1 MGVIKEQEL
10 IDAIEELKCGR
21 HTIQTCEKMAAVITC
36 LEYMYPKSKEPEVSY
51 GYSGKPYAGHS
62 GDIGEY
68 GDSEF
73 LRAIAGKDQEST
85 WKLMDEAMTILAVT
99 NKRLYEHIMNRL

>member
-10 IDAIEELKCGR
+10 IDAIDELKHGR
-21 HTIQTCEKMAAVITC
+21 HTIQTCEKLAAVITC

-51 GYSGKPYAGHS
+51 GYSGKPYAGYS
-62 GDIGEY
+62 GEIGEY

-73 LRAIAGKDQEST
+73 LRAIAGKDPEKT
-85 WKLMDEAMTILAVT
+85 WKLMDEAMMILAVT

>member
-10 IDAIEELKCGR
+10 IDAIDELKCGR
-21 HTIQTCEKMAAVITC
+21 HTIQTCEKLAAVITC
-36 LEYMYPKSKEPEVSY
+36 LEYMYPKGKEEAQSFSY
-51 GYSGKPYAGHS
+51 PGYSRAAS
-62 GDIGEY
+62 GEIGAY

-73 LRAIAGKDQEST
+73 LQKIAGKDQEKT
-85 WKLMDEAMTILAVT
+85 WKLMDEAMMILAVT

>member
-21 HTIQTCEKMAAVITC
+21 HTIQTCEKLAAVITC
-36 LEYMYPKSKEPEVSY
+36 LEYMYPREKEEAQPFSY
-51 GYSGKPYAGHS
+51 PGYSRAS
-62 GDIGEY
+62 GGEIGVY

-73 LRAIAGKDQEST
+73 LQKIAGKDPEKT
-85 WKLMDEAMTILAVT
+85 WKLMDEAMMILAVT
-99 NKRLYEHIMNRL
+99 NNRLYEHIMNRL